1 MRDERKPRAIVLFSG
16 GLDSSTVLAVA
27 RSWGFDPIALIYHYG
42 QRHSVEV
49 ETAARAAA
57 VLGVE
62 HRIQEIPLRSIGG
75 SALTSDAIDVPQ
87 DRTQEEIE
95 APAIPPTYVPAR
107 NTIFL
112 SFALAWAEVLK
123 ANDIFIGVNAL
134 DYSGYPDCRP
144 AYIEAFERLARLAT
158 RAGVEGGKVM
168 RVHAP
173 LLLKT
178 KAEIVR
184 WGVELGVDYSNTWSC
199 YAPVRG
205 SGGALLACGR
215 CDSCQLRKKGF
226 AEAGILDP
234 TAYA

>member
-87 DRTQEEIE
+87 DRTQEEI
-95 APAIPPTYVPAR
+95 
-107 NTIFL
+107 
-112 SFALAWAEVLK
+112 
-123 ANDIFIGVNAL
+123 
-134 DYSGYPDCRP
+134 
-144 AYIEAFERLARLAT
+144 
-158 RAGVEGGKVM
+158 
-168 RVHAP
+168 
-173 LLLKT
+173 
-178 KAEIVR
+178 
-184 WGVELGVDYSNTWSC
+184 
-199 YAPVRG
+199 
-205 SGGALLACGR
+205 
-215 CDSCQLRKKGF
+215 
-226 AEAGILDP
+226 
-234 TAYA
+234 